1 METGFIRL
9 SRKFFDN
16 EIWQAAR
23 AFSEAEAWIDLIQSA
38 RFDSTR
44 TECSIGAYRPNIG
57 RGQYPASNRFLAK
70 KWGRSEGW
78 VKHFLAKL
86 KKHGMITVDNTQG
99 INVITLTKYDQYN
112 PPSDPPNDPLR
123 DPLNALSDSDLQR
136 LATHLL
142 AHLTTHPVTN
152 PTEQRPTYDPNN
164 KKEEKLTTS
173 VVSKK
178 KSPASDRDAA
188 KAATLHRKEE
198 FYRSLIPFV
207 GQYSKEM
214 VREFFDYWSELN
226 RTQTKMRYEQEK
238 TWELGKRLATWAR
251 RENNFK
257 NSNSNSNSNGQNRKT
272 DTKHEANAYA
282 LNKFIEYTQQHAESV
297 GRTEGT
303 DQDADAVPA
312 TLHDP
317 W

>member
-112 PPSDPPNDPLR
+112 PPSDPLRDPPNDPLR

-136 LATHLL
+136 LTTHLL
-142 AHLTTHPVTN
+142 AHLTTHPVTH
-152 PTEQRPTYDPNN
+152 PTQQRPTYDPNN
-164 KKEEKLTTS
+164 KKEEESREEKLTTD

-198 FYRSLIPFV
+198 FYVSLIPFV
-207 GQYSKEM
+207 DQYGKEM

-226 RTQTKMRYEQEK
+226 SSQTKMRYEQQK

-257 NSNSNSNSNGQNRKT
+257 NSNSNGQNRKI
-272 DTKHEANAYA
+272 DTKHEANQYV
-282 LNKFIEYTQQHAESV
+282 LNKLIEYSQQHAE
-297 GRTEGT
+297 GT
-303 DQDADAVPA
+303 DPGTDAVSGP
-312 TLHDP
+312 LHEP

>member
-78 VKHFLAKL
+78 VKHFLSKL
-86 KKHGMITVDNTQG
+86 KKHDMITVDNTQG

-112 PPSDPPNDPLR
+112 PPSDPLRDPLRDSPNDPLR

-136 LATHLL
+136 ITTYLL
-142 AHLTTHPVTN
+142 AHLATH

-164 KKEEKLTTS
+164 KKEEEKLTTS

-178 KSPASDRDAA
+178 KSTASDRDAA

-214 VREFFDYWSELN
+214 VREFFDYWSETN
-226 RTQTKMRYEQEK
+226 RTCTKMRYEQEK

-251 RENNFK
+251 RDNNFK
-257 NSNSNSNSNGQNRKT
+257 NSNSNGQNRKT
-272 DTKHEANAYA
+272 DTKQEANAYA
-282 LNKFIEYTQQHAESV
+282 INKLIEYTQQHAE
-297 GRTEGT
+297 GT
-303 DQDADAVPA
+303 DQGTDEVSGP
-312 TLHDP
+312 LHEP